1 MGFKSSISD
10 PDVWMIEAT
19 KGDGEEYYEYI
30 LVYIEDLFAISS
42 DARLVILEVAE
53 KFILKKDKIDPPEI
67 YLGGRLAKKSL
78 NGKYIWTISS
88 VDYVKGIIKN
98 VEVRMVK
105 EGIRLPRRAE
115 TPMSSYY
122 TPELDA
128 TTELESDG
136 ITMYQDLIG

>member
-1 MGFKSSISD
+1 M
-10 PDVWMIEAT
+10 
-19 KGDGEEYYEYI
+19 
-30 LVYIEDLFAISS
+30 LAISS
-42 DARLVILEVAE
+42 DARSVILEVAE
-53 KFILKKDKIDPPEI
+53 NFKLKKDKIEPHDI

-78 NGKYIWTISS
+78 NGKDIWTMSS
-88 VDYVKGIIKN
+88 VDYVKVIIKN

-136 ITMYQDLIG
+136 ITI